1 MCPYSASETHM
12 LEEEVTADAT
22 SEQLFSNLT
31 TTVATTTTTTT
42 TTTAESLD

>member
-42 TTTAESLD
+42 AESLD